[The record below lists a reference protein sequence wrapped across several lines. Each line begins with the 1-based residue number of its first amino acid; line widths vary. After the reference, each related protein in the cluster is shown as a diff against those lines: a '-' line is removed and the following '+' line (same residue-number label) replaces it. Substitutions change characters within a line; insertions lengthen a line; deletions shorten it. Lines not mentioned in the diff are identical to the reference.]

1 VELYRQVWHN
11 PDKSQG
17 RCSSL
22 TRRGVLICFSIFLLG
37 GCGLLQH
44 EEDVDV
50 IKVAQGLLAAQKDQY
65 GDPLPEHLPIR
76 INYTV
81 TRKPQINRE
90 MQIDFEFIAEKAIP
104 ILRIGL
110 TTSDGLK
117 LVSSDVLERYHNIQP
132 RQSFTK
138 SVIVE
143 PTEENEFYLN
153 MYVVTESGDAKLA
166 KLIKIPIAIGDFAL
180 KNTKAPER

>member
-1 VELYRQVWHN
+1 M
-11 PDKSQG
+11 
-17 RCSSL
+17 
-22 TRRGVLICFSIFLLG
+22 TRRGILICFSIFLLG

-65 GDPLPEHLPIR
+65 GDPLPVHLPIR

-81 TRKPQINRE
+81 TRKPQIDRE
-90 MQIDFEFIAEKAIP
+90 MRIDFEFIAEKAIP
-104 ILRIGL
+104 VLRIGL
-110 TTSDGLK
+110 ASSDGLK
-117 LVSSDVLERYHNIQP
+117 LESSDLQERYLDIKP

-143 PTEENEFYLN
+143 PTQENEFYLDL
-153 MYVVTESGDAKLA
+153 YVVTENGDDKLA
-166 KLIKIPIAIGDFAL
+166 RLIKIPIAIGDYAL
-180 KNTKAPER
+180 KKIKAPVQ